1 MREELDLKRNE
12 MLEQEQRLVEVMRE
26 ACVVRREAAAA
37 KDGQEELLLQAVL
50 EGSKEAFLC
59 RQVTS
64 GSEAPQ
70 RDRKVSSDTINLCCA

>member
-59 RQVTS
+59 RQVT
-64 GSEAPQ
+64 GSEARQ
-70 RDRKVSSDTINLCCA
+70 LDRKVSSDTINLCCP

>member
-1 MREELDLKRNE
+1 MDLKRNE

-50 EGSKEAFLC
+50 QGSKEAFLC
-59 RQVTS
+59 RQVPP
-64 GSEAPQ
+64 GSEARQ
-70 RDRKVSSDTINLCCA
+70 RDKKASSDTIVFCCA

>member
-26 ACVVRREAAAA
+26 ACVVRREAEAA

-59 RQVTS
+59 RQVT
-64 GSEAPQ
+64 GSEARQ